1 MLCSTTGPA
10 GATDLCDVSGTR
22 KTRLQEV
29 EDIGEGDDE
38 DRGEAVHAGLHLL
51 PENRNQHLP
60 EGAQLDSAC
69 GAPDSGPTLVG

>member
-51 PENRNQHLP
+51 PEN
-60 EGAQLDSAC
+60 
-69 GAPDSGPTLVG
+69 